1 MFDKS
6 SILNEQ
12 DLNGLFTVIS
22 KEYRINH
29 YVYTV
34 ISDGL
39 KLKSEMSLDT
49 HLSIG
54 DKCKVEAIH
63 EKNFLVLPENVKS
76 KF

>member
-1 MFDKS
+1 MFDKD
-6 SILNEQ
+6 SIRIQPCVN
-12 DLNGLFTVIS
+12 DIFTVIS

-49 HLSIG
+49 SLSIG
-54 DKCKVEAIH
+54 DKCKVEVIH
-63 EKNFLVLPENVKS
+63 KKNFLVLPENIKS